1 MDSRKKHI
9 DTSMILGK
17 IPPQAK
23 EVEMAVLGAIMLE
36 REAYDTAAAI
46 LKPECFYLDAHK
58 TIFKAMKMLV
68 DKSEPIDSLTMFGQL
83 IAMKELEN
91 IGGAYYL
98 SKLTDSVTGA
108 NVDAHSRLI
117 FQKYVARELISVTNE
132 LNSLAYD
139 ESQDIFELMSYA
151 EKSII
156 DIGIKNIEGGMS
168 HISKVVGDAASKIEE
183 WMKND
188 DTITGIPCGFPGLD
202 KATRGW
208 QNGDLVILAARPS
221 VGKTAFALNI
231 IRNAAENEKG
241 KNTIAVW
248 SLEMKAMY
256 LALRMMSAESK
267 TFLYRLQTGRISQD
281 EMDQLYR
288 NSIKILSNLSIYFDE
303 SSSVTLQS
311 LSRKARQLKKKQ
323 GLGLIVIDYLQ
334 LMSGEEKAGNREQ
347 EVAKIS
353 RGLKNLAQEL
363 DVPIIALSQLSREM
377 GSKNIT
383 WEYGPPISAI
393 RESGAIEQDA
403 DVIMMLWGPSDGDI
417 ANDSSLE
424 GRRRVRIAKQRNGVL
439 VTEEL
444 DFKNEIQ
451 VFEAFNAGGN
461 FIPVSHPNNWQ
472 TNPDRNI
479 TTGDKL
485 GPKDDLPF

>member
-1 MDSRKKHI
+1 MDQRKKNI
-9 DTSMILGK
+9 DTSHALGK

-46 LKPECFYLDAHK
+46 LKPECFYLDAHQK
-58 TIFKAMKMLV
+58 IFMAMKSLNE
-68 DKSEPIDSLTMFGQL
+68 KNKPIDSLTLFEEL
-83 IAMKELEN
+83 IAMGESDN
-91 IGGAYYL
+91 VGGPYYL
-98 SKLTDSVTGA
+98 SKLTGSVYSAA
-108 NVDAHSRLI
+108 NIDAHSRLI
-117 FQKYVARELISVTNE
+117 FEKFVARELIRVTTE
-132 LNSLAYD
+132 LNSLAY
-139 ESQDIFELMSYA
+139 ESSEDIFELMSYA
-151 EKSII
+151 EKSIV

-168 HISKVVGDAASKIEE
+168 HISKVVGDAANKIEE
-183 WMKND
+183 WRKND

-208 QNGDLVILAARPS
+208 QNGDLIILAARPS

-231 IRNAAENEKG
+231 IRNAAENDKG

-451 VFEAFNAGGN
+451 VFDAFNAGGN
-461 FIPVSHPNNWQ
+461 FIPVSQAKNY
-472 TNPDRNI
+472 NPDRNI

-485 GPKDDLPF
+485 GPEDDMPF